1 MKRALPR
8 RSRSSALTTA
18 IVLGSVGVAL
28 AVTASSRS
36 QALITGIAFTAA
48 CLAIAAWRGLRH
60 NRRDLF
66 SPPVLLTAYLA
77 LGIGIKGVTDLLSG
91 TSKIEGLFDPTS
103 TQFADLLTV
112 VFLQTGLAIAAFL
125 LGDALARRRSSPP
138 TPYTCPAPLLPER
151 GVQAALALSLCMT
164 GLGVAVLVAKLG
176 MALLLDPSF
185 VSTGGTVG
193 LFWLYPLMYA
203 SIGGWALLIVNRWSA
218 GGGAGVLRV
227 IGMMATATLVY
238 LLTSSK
244 AALVVAVLYLMV
256 GHHYAVRPARLGQLV
271 LAAVGFLLLLPLF
284 YLHRAYGFSATFLRY
299 LTFEN
304 TISGVNILVG
314 RSYLAD
320 SFAAV
325 IHHTPRIYP
334 FRFGAT
340 WLELFYFWIPRGIWP
355 AKPLSLSLSFGP
367 TYLSSYPQV
376 GGAFYSP
383 TMMGDAYLNFG
394 TIGIVLVFLC
404 AGFGLRWLYDRWI
417 GRAPR
422 PEGIVLYGLLV
433 YWIAIGAE
441 QSVAVITELALSYVA
456 PVALLAFVARHWDRV
471 TLSSTRVSPSGSSR
485 GRASEGTASG

>member
-1 MKRALPR
+1 MPAW
-8 RSRSSALTTA
+8 RSPPHAWPSRPGAASGT
-18 IVLGSVGVAL
+18 IV
-28 AVTASSRS
+28 ASS
-36 QALITGIAFTAA
+36 
-48 CLAIAAWRGLRH
+48 
-60 NRRDLF
+60 

-91 TSKIEGLFDPTS
+91 TSKIEGLFDPTD
-103 TQFADLLTV
+103 TQFADLMTV

-125 LGDALARRRSSPP
+125 LGDALAGRRSGPAV
-138 TPYTCPAPLLPER
+138 PYRTPAPLLPAR

-164 GLGVAVLVAKLG
+164 GLGIAVLVAKLG

-218 GGGAGVLRV
+218 GHGAGPLAVL
-227 IGMMATATLVY
+227 GLTLTATAVY

-244 AALVVAVLYLMV
+244 AAIVVAVLYLMV
-256 GHHYAVRPARLGQLV
+256 GHHYAVRPARLGQLI
-271 LAAVGFLLLLPLF
+271 LAGVGFLLLLPLF
-284 YLHRAYGFSATFLRY
+284 YLHRAYGFSVTFLRY

-304 TISGVNILVG
+304 AISGMNILVG

-325 IHHTPRIYP
+325 LHHTPRIYP
-334 FRFGAT
+334 FRLGAT
-340 WLELFYFWIPRGIWP
+340 WLELFYFWIPRGFWP
-355 AKPLSLSLSFGP
+355 GKPLSLSLSFGP

-383 TMMGDAYLNFG
+383 TLMGDAYLNLGTFG
-394 TIGIVLVFLC
+394 VVLVFLGM
-404 AGFGLRWLYDRWI
+404 GFGLRWLYDRWI
-417 GRAPR
+417 GRAPK

-433 YWIAIGAE
+433 YWIAIGSE
-441 QSVAVITELALSYVA
+441 QSVAVITELALSYIV
-456 PVALLAFVARHWDRV
+456 PVALLAFVARNWERV
-471 TLSSTRVSPSGSSR
+471 TLPSTDLRASGSSR
-485 GRASEGTASG
+485 ARGSEGTASG